1 MRLFRVFRQRACSL
15 FRGAEADAELESEL
29 AFHLEQLTR
38 ENIES
43 GMTAAEA
50 RLAARRALGNSTSLA
65 EECRDQ
71 RRIGWLTEIGKDVAY
86 AWRMLR
92 KSPGFSALAAVTLAF
107 GMGASIAVYTFAE
120 ALLLRSLPYPEPQRL
135 VAVWNVHG
143 NEGPSVGQDNFA
155 EWRAA
160 NTVFERMAYT
170 GFDQSNLTGAGEP
183 ERVTGSVVSEGFFA
197 MLGVQPRLGRWFTPE
212 EEKPGAER
220 VVVISHAL
228 WMRKLGGRPEAVGST
243 IFLND
248 RPYRVTGVMPA
259 DFRFNEGR
267 LSEYW
272 RPVRDVVHDRRQHQ
286 YTAYARLR
294 PGVTVHAA
302 QAQMADIARR
312 QEQAYPENAGWTVSI
327 TSMRNLLL
335 AAEAGNALLVF
346 ASAALIVL
354 LVGCANVA
362 SLLLARGVGRSKEI
376 AVRIALGA
384 GRLRVVR
391 LLLIESLLVA
401 ALGTLGGLALAAL
414 IVRLGIASA
423 PAWLD
428 LGAMISVTPTVVAFV
443 VGAGLAAGLLTGLWP
458 ALRGSRANLQDDLKE
473 GGGWLVAGRRHHRVL
488 NGLVVAEIALA
499 VVLLSLGGL
508 LARSLVALIHTDLG
522 FRADHLLTL
531 RMAPPATRYGTNQA
545 QLQFWNA
552 VIEKLSAVPG
562 VVSAAAADGIPLSG
576 SSSCDGVEIEGQ
588 SSAKHWADSMA
599 CTESVTAGYFQTMGV
614 RLRAGRLLAPDA
626 EAEAAAIVN
635 ETFVRRFFRNRNPLG
650 KRFRFSDGKWRTVV
664 GVVADSRYDG
674 PAWPVRPEVYTSSSQ
689 DPWLEFVVL
698 RTAVPEATL
707 VSAVRHAIREMDA
720 NIPLTDV
727 RSMRQS
733 VDQHTALERVM
744 ATLVGVFASIT
755 LGMATLGLAGVLAY
769 AVSRRRREFGL
780 RMALGARAGDV
791 FRDVLR
797 NACRLIAIGCAIG
810 VAGTYFASNVLAAFL
825 YGVRARDPLVLTAAP
840 LLLALIG
847 VLACLAPARRAAAI
861 EPMTALRQE

>member
-1 MRLFRVFRQRACSL
+1 MRMLRVLRQRARSL
-15 FRGAEADAELESEL
+15 FRGARVDAELENEL
-29 AFHLEQLTR
+29 VFHVEQLTR
-38 ENIES
+38 ENMAS
-43 GMTAAEA
+43 GMNAAEA
-50 RLAARRALGNSTSLA
+50 RIAARRALGGEAYFA
-65 EECRDQ
+65 EQCRDQ
-71 RRIGWLTEIGKDVAY
+71 RRIGWVLGLTKDVQY

-92 KSPGFSALAAVTLAF
+92 KSPGFSALAAITLAL
-107 GMGASIAVYTFAE
+107 GVGASIAVYTLAE
-120 ALLLRSLPYPEPQRL
+120 ALLLRSLPYPQPERL
-135 VAVWNVHG
+135 VALWNVHG
-143 NEGPSVGQDNFA
+143 DEGPSVGQDNFA

-170 GFDQSNLTGAGEP
+170 GFDQTNLTGAGEP
-183 ERVTGSVVSEGFFA
+183 ERVTGSVVSEGFFE

-243 IFLND
+243 ILLNE

-272 RPVRDVVHDRRQHQ
+272 RPVREVAHDRRQHQ
-286 YTAYARLR
+286 YAAYARLR
-294 PGVTVHAA
+294 PGVTVRAA
-302 QAQMADIARR
+302 QAQMAEIARR
-312 QEQAYPENAGWTVSI
+312 QASAYPENACWTVSVQ
-327 TSMRNLLL
+327 SMRNLLL
-335 AAEAGNALLVF
+335 AREAGDALLVF
-346 ASAALIVL
+346 ATAALIML

-391 LLLIESLLVA
+391 MLLVESLLLA
-401 ALGTLGGLALAAL
+401 ALGTLGGLGLAAW

-428 LGAMISVTPTVVAFV
+428 LGAMVSVTPTVVAFV
-443 VGAGLAAGLLTGLWP
+443 AGIGLAAGVLTGLWP
-458 ALRGSRANLQDDLKE
+458 ALRGSHANLQDDLKE
-473 GGGWLVAGRRHHRVL
+473 GGGSLVAGRRHHRAL

-499 VVLLSLGGL
+499 VVLLGLGGL

-522 FRADHLLTL
+522 FRTDHLLTL
-531 RMAPPATRYGTNQA
+531 RLAPPSARYGTNQA
-545 QLQFWNA
+545 QLQFWTA
-552 VIEKLSAVPG
+552 VLARVSAVPG
-562 VVSAAAADGIPLSG
+562 VVSTAAADGIPLSG
-576 SSSCDGVEIEGQ
+576 ASSCDGVEIEGQ
-588 SSAKHWADSMA
+588 SAAHDWSDAMT
-599 CTESVTAGYFQTMGV
+599 CMLSVTPGYFKTMGV
-614 RLRAGRLLAPDA
+614 RLHAGRLFADA
-626 EAEAAAIVN
+626 EDQPDAIVN
-635 ETFVRRFFRNRNPLG
+635 QTFVRRFLRDRDPLG
-650 KRFRFSDGKWRTVV
+650 KRFRFSDGKWHTVV
-664 GVVADSRYDG
+664 GVIADSRYEG
-674 PAWPVRPEVYTSSSQ
+674 PAWPVRPEVYTSSFR

-707 VSAVRHAIREMDA
+707 VSAVRRAIREVDA

-733 VDQHTALERVM
+733 IDQRTVLEKVM
-744 ATLVGVFASIT
+744 TTLVGVFASIT

-797 NACRLIAIGCAIG
+797 NAWRLIAIGSAIG
-810 VAGTYFASNVLAAFL
+810 FAGTYFASNVLAAFL
-825 YGVRARDPLVLTAAP
+825 YSVRPHDPLVLAAAP

-847 VLACLAPARRAAAI
+847 ALACLAPARRAASI
-861 EPMTALRQE
+861 EPMAALRQE